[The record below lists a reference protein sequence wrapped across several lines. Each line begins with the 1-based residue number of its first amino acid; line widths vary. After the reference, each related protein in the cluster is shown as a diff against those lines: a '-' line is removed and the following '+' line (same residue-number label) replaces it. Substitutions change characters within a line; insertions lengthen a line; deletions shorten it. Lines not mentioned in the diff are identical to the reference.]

1 MKIVSVLGLVLLL
14 AGCTIQLPGEQPPP
28 TPPPPTP
35 IAPTNSPPIA
45 LYSISHRIPYV
56 GQEVIFDATLSR
68 DEDGWIV
75 AYWWDLGP
83 AGVQTAPVV
92 AVTFDQAGSFP
103 ISLTVT
109 DNDGATATTGRL
121 LTVEAPPH
129 CGGDGGGCSG
139 GTCH

>member
-1 MKIVSVLGLVLLL
+1 MKKMLALVLLIPLL
-14 AGCTIQLPGEQPPP
+14 AGCTIQLPGEQPTPQ
-28 TPPPPTP
+28 PPPAP
-35 IAPTNSPPIA
+35 IEPANTAPIA

-56 GQEVIFDATLSR
+56 GQEVIFDATASR
-68 DEDGWIV
+68 DYDGWIV
-75 AYWWDLGP
+75 AYRWDLGP

-109 DNDGATATTGRL
+109 DNEGATATNGQL
-121 LTVEAPPH
+121 LTVAPPPH
-129 CGGDGGGCSG
+129 CGGGGCSG